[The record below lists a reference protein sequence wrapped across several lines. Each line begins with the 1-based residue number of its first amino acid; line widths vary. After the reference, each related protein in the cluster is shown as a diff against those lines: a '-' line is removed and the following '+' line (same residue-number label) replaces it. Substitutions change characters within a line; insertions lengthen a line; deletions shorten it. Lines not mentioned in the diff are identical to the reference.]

1 MSKSVPKESCSAELS
16 EAEWDIMRVV
26 WDQEP
31 CAAGTVQEALE
42 GSRQWAYSTVKTM
55 MDRMVAKDFLKI
67 TKIRNL
73 QLFSSQINAA
83 QAKKGELKRMLKRA
97 FDGALTPLVQFLV
110 EQDEFSKE
118 DIRELREFVTK
129 AEQQTANSE

>member
-1 MSKSVPKESCSAELS
+1 MVNTGLKKSCSAELS

-31 CAAGTVQEALE
+31 CAAGTVQDALE

-55 MDRMVAKDFLKI
+55 MDRMVAKGMLKI

-73 QLFSSQINAA
+73 QLFSSQINVA

-118 DIRELREFVTK
+118 DIKELRAFVTK
-129 AEQQTANSE
+129 SEKG

>member
-1 MSKSVPKESCSAELS
+1 MTKSDFKERPSTELS

-55 MDRMVAKDFLKI
+55 MDRMVAKDLLAI
-67 TKIRNL
+67 TRIRNL
-73 QLFSSQINAA
+73 QLFSSKVNAS

-110 EQDEFSKE
+110 EQDEFSKD
-118 DIRELREFVTK
+118 DISQLREFVEK
-129 AEQQTANSE
+129 AEKG

>member
-1 MSKSVPKESCSAELS
+1 MSRSRTKQSCSAELS

-55 MDRMVAKDFLKI
+55 MDRMVGKDLLKI

-73 QLFSSQINAA
+73 QLFSSQINTA
-83 QAKKGELKRMLKRA
+83 QAKSGEFKRMLKRA

-110 EQDEFSKE
+110 EQDEFSNE
-118 DIRELREFVTK
+118 DISQLREFVDK
-129 AEQQTANSE
+129 AENG